1 MVINKLSSEECKSLL
16 SKAGLARLGCALDN
30 QPYVI
35 PIYVAYDDGSL
46 YALATLGQKI
56 EWMRANPKVCVQ
68 LDDIHNNELWSSVVV
83 NGQFQELRE
92 PQFSEECAHAKK
104 LREARYRWWQAA
116 MAERQMTAGDHL
128 IAPLFFRVRIDSMSG
143 LRATP

>member
-1 MVINKLSSEECKSLL
+1 MIIDKLSSQECKSLL
-16 SKAGLARLGCALDN
+16 SKAGLARLGCALEN

-68 LDDIHNNELWSSVVV
+68 VDDIHSNEQWSSVVV

-104 LREARYRWWQAA
+104 LLEARHRWWQVA
-116 MAERQMTAGDHL
+116 MAERQMAAGDHL
-128 IAPLFFRVRIDSMSG
+128 IAPLFFRVQIDSMTG
-143 LRATP
+143 LRANP